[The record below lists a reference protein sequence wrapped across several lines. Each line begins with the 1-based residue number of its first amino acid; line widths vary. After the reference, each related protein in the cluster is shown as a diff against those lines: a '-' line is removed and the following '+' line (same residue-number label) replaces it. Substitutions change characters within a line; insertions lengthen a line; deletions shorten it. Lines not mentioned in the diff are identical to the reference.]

1 MNKRTSSGLTLIELL
16 VAVVLFVV
24 LVALAAPNMQS
35 FMRSNRLTAAT
46 NDLVAS
52 LNLARSAAVKRAT
65 TVKICISNTAQ
76 DDCDTGTGNWENG
89 WITFIDAD
97 NDNIID
103 SSEKVL
109 RVSRSLAGGTTI
121 RSPQFG
127 TGTTITFKSDGSAS
141 DGSPSNAVGS
151 FKICDEEANAKRA
164 RGINISGTGLI
175 SAAKDT
181 DNDDLRNI
189 YSSGTTW
196 GQISCP

>member
-1 MNKRTSSGLTLIELL
+1 MNKKTSSGLTLIELL
-16 VAVVLFVV
+16 VAVVLFVI

-52 LNLARSAAVKRAT
+52 LNLARSAAVKRT
-65 TVKICISNTAQ
+65 TAVKICISNVAQ

-127 TGTTITFKSDGSAS
+127 TGITITFKSDGSAS
-141 DGSPSNAVGS
+141 DGSTSVAGS

-164 RGINISGTGLI
+164 RGINISQTGLI